1 MPFCIFSAVERMTG
15 SEGESRMGYD
25 KTTVTVKLNFLRSY
39 VRSQASSRLFNRQK
53 TRVWL
58 LRNVSVNHHEL
69 WFDIVLCT
77 NSWKLGRKLGVSYM
91 TEIQFLT
98 LFEKR
103 AFFFKHRFK
112 YCHALAPNLNE
123 LTVHIV
129 RFLLLLFITLRDL
142 TFWTASSLRFGANM
156 WQFLK
161 LCVKKFARF
170 SNNVCTLSSLRFGA
184 YKCKYPSFILR
195 STFDS
200 HEFGVS
206 RIIERCHT
214 LHNETFYFK

>member
-112 YCHALAPNLNE
+112 NCHILAPNLNE
-123 LTVHIV
+123 LAVQNVRSLNVMNSNRRNLTIWTVS
-129 RFLLLLFITLRDL
+129 L
-142 TFWTASSLRFGANM
+142 LRFGANA
-156 WQFLK
+156 WQYLK
-161 LCVKKFARF
+161 RCLKKNARF
-170 SNNVCTLSSLRFGA
+170 SNNVKMVFS
-184 YKCKYPSFILR
+184 
-195 STFDS
+195 
-200 HEFGVS
+200 
-206 RIIERCHT
+206 
-214 LHNETFYFK
+214 